1 MAKISRRKFI
11 AASAA
16 AVAAPTIIPASA
28 LGLQDGKPAPSE
40 RVTMGFIGVGGMG
53 MGNMNSFLGLSEVQV
68 LAVCDVVGNYK
79 LTKGGSESHGRDRA
93 KEVVEKKYA
102 EQQKSGQ
109 YKGCESYKDFRELC
123 ARKDIQAVCVAT
135 PDHWHFLASI
145 EAVRSGKDVYCEKP
159 VTHHFREGIILQEE
173 TKKRGTIWQTGSQ
186 QRSEWNFRRGAEI
199 VRNGLI
205 GKVQHVEVGLPTG
218 HKKPIGDTKVQD
230 PPESVDYDFWC
241 GPSPKLPF
249 MPARFHFNWRWHLAF
264 GGGQLMDWIGHHNDI
279 AHWGLDQDL
288 GGPVEVEA
296 AGFEYA
302 EDIKEIY
309 DSPWAYEVKCLYES
323 GATSSISNRHK
334 MGTKWIGDKG
344 WVSVDRG
351 RQDASNKDWFVKEFN
366 RGPVK
371 LYESNNHRR
380 NFIDGVKTRKPAIC
394 TAEISF
400 RSITPG
406 FLGYV
411 SQALKRKVKWNPKDQ
426 KFVSDPEA
434 EKLFDV
440 KYRDP
445 WKLA

>member
-1 MAKISRRKFI
+1 MPNKLSRREFL

-16 AVAAPTIIPASA
+16 AAAAPAIIPASA
-28 LGLQDGKPAPSE
+28 LGKGGRQAPSE

-53 MGNMNSFLGLSEVQV
+53 MSNLGGFIGFPDVQV
-68 LAVCDVVGNYK
+68 VAVCDVESSVT
-79 LTKGGSESHGRDRA
+79 TKAGGQQFGRDKA

-102 EQQKSGQ
+102 EQKRGDF
-109 YKGCESYKDFRELC
+109 KGCDTYKDFRELC

-135 PDHWHFLASI
+135 PDHWHFLASV
-145 EAVRSGKDVYCEKP
+145 EAVRNGKDVYCEKP
-159 VTHHFREGIILQEE
+159 VTHHFKEGLILQDEV
-173 TKKRGTIWQTGSQ
+173 KKRNAIWQTGSQ

-218 HKKPIGDTKVQD
+218 HQKPQADPKIVD
-230 PPESVDYDFWC
+230 PPETVDYDFWC

-249 MPARFHFNWRWHLAF
+249 TYARFRFHWRWNLAY

-279 AHWGLDQDL
+279 AHWGLGQDL

-302 EDIKEIY
+302 KDIFELY
-309 DSPWAYEVKCLYES
+309 DSPWAYEVKCTYE
-323 GATSSISNRHK
+323 GGITSSISNRHK
-334 MGTKWIGDKG
+334 MGTKWIGTDG
-344 WVSVDRG
+344 WVWVDRG
-351 RQDASNKDWFVKEFN
+351 KQDASKKEWFDRGFDP
-366 RGPVK
+366 GPVK
-371 LYESNNHRR
+371 LYESTNHRR
-380 NFIDGVKTRKPAIC
+380 NFIDGVRSRKPAIC
-394 TAEISF
+394 PVEVSF

-406 FLGYV
+406 FLGYA
-411 SQALKRKVKWNPKDQ
+411 SQALGRKVKWDPRNQ
-426 KFVSDPEA
+426 KFVDDAAA